1 MIKALIE
8 LANNADA
15 CVDKNETKSSPPQVT
30 IENLLRERLEPM
42 NNIESSNTTKIEKD
56 SNDYV
61 TVPQA
66 LDDTQP
72 QFTNLLSKCID
83 ILGNQSLVTNEEM
96 LLLVDMGNRRDA
108 KLASAFDAFHKSG
121 DLDILLDQILFI
133 VKALV
138 DKKNDSFDRLQNTKN
153 DDSGIE
159 TVNTQSFSTDF
170 THDESLYVRSTSKK
184 IKAAAEAFVSDLFEG
199 PKVIDEGN
207 EDPLYS
213 DLLKEVKDWH
223 LNESESF
230 ALKKCIER
238 KDPLIVVALNTLR
251 ANNDRKQFEV
261 SLKHIATDFIAKKG
275 DEGFS
280 HADQ

>member
-8 LANNADA
+8 LANNADV
-15 CVDKNETKSSPPQVT
+15 CVDKNEMKSSPPQVT
-30 IENLLRERLEPM
+30 IE
-42 NNIESSNTTKIEKD
+42 KD

-61 TVPQA
+61 TIPQA

-138 DKKNDSFDRLQNTKN
+138 DKKNDSF
-153 DDSGIE
+153 
-159 TVNTQSFSTDF
+159 
-170 THDESLYVRSTSKK
+170 
-184 IKAAAEAFVSDLFEG
+184 
-199 PKVIDEGN
+199 
-207 EDPLYS
+207 
-213 DLLKEVKDWH
+213 
-223 LNESESF
+223 
-230 ALKKCIER
+230 
-238 KDPLIVVALNTLR
+238 
-251 ANNDRKQFEV
+251 
-261 SLKHIATDFIAKKG
+261 
-275 DEGFS
+275 
-280 HADQ
+280 